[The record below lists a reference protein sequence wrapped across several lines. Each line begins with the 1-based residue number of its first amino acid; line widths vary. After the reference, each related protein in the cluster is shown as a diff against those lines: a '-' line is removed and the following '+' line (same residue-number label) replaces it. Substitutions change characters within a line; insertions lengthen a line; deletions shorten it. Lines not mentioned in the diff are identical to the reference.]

1 MKKDNKS
8 TENGKRNLKIIIT
21 VAAAVVIVAAL
32 LGIVLAIILVP
43 RVNEYETVQTDSEA
57 EGSSSFA
64 PVDTEIILTDE
75 KSETEASVEGYESI
89 ETALSQTD
97 IGNGLTLVSIGTYSG
112 EFIENGSDSEVEN
125 VMSIV
130 VRNDSDKNIQ
140 YAEISVAAGDDFYN
154 FSLTTLPIGSS
165 VFLLEIAKKEYDAEK
180 LVRYAFS
187 DSVAVFPK
195 GMDLMTDKFTVSG
208 SDNYIMVTNNTDAD
222 FNGAVTVYYKQ
233 TKDDQYFGGITYS
246 ATAQNGVKAGK
257 SVVIPSDHF
266 KIDTS
271 KLMFVTVSEDG
282 R

>member
-8 TENGKRNLKIIIT
+8 TENGKKNLKIIIT
-21 VAAAVVIVAAL
+21 VAAAGVILAAM
-32 LGIVLAIILVP
+32 LGIVFAIILVP
-43 RVNEYETVQTDSEA
+43 RVTEYETVQTDSEA
-57 EGSSSFA
+57 EGASSFA

>member
-21 VAAAVVIVAAL
+21 VAAAVVILAAM
-32 LGIVLAIILVP
+32 LGIVFAIILVP
-43 RVNEYETVQTDSEA
+43 RVTEYETVQTDSEA
-57 EGSSSFA
+57 EGASSFA
-64 PVDTEIILTDE
+64 PVDTEIILTDD
-75 KSETEASVEGYESI
+75 KAETEAPVEGYESI

-112 EFIENGSDSEVEN
+112 EYIENGSDSEVEN

-165 VFLLEIAKKEYDAEK
+165 VFLLEIAKKEYDPEK

-233 TKDDQYFGGITYS
+233 TKDGQYFGGITYS

>member
-8 TENGKRNLKIIIT
+8 TENGKKNLKIIIT
-21 VAAAVVIVAAL
+21 VAAAVVILAAM
-32 LGIVLAIILVP
+32 LGIVFAIILVP
-43 RVNEYETVQTDSEA
+43 RVTEYEMVQTDSEA
-57 EGSSSFA
+57 EGASSFA

-75 KSETEASVEGYESI
+75 KAETEAPVEGYESI

-112 EFIENGSDSEVEN
+112 EYIENGSDSEVEN

-208 SDNYIMVTNNTDAD
+208 ADNYIMVTNNTDAD

-233 TKDDQYFGGITYS
+233 TKDGQYFGGITYS

>member
-8 TENGKRNLKIIIT
+8 TENGKKNLKIIIT
-21 VAAAVVIVAAL
+21 VAAAVVILAAM
-32 LGIVLAIILVP
+32 LGIVFAIILVP
-43 RVNEYETVQTDSEA
+43 RVTEYETVQTDSEA
-57 EGSSSFA
+57 EGASSFA
-64 PVDTEIILTDE
+64 PVDTEIILTDD
-75 KSETEASVEGYESI
+75 KAETEAPVEGYESI

-112 EFIENGSDSEVEN
+112 EYIENGSDSEVEN

-208 SDNYIMVTNNTDAD
+208 SDNYIMVTNNTDTD

-233 TKDDQYFGGITYS
+233 TKDGQYFGGITYS

-271 KLMFVTVSEDG
+271 KLMFVTVSEDEQ
-282 R
+282 